1 MNEQDSK
8 SAADY
13 ERELKERQRLFGSGS
28 NQIIHSELPYISH
41 QTDEPGQYIL
51 EYPGGRRVLVEI
63 DETNGKEH
71 FLREL

>member
-1 MNEQDSK
+1 MNDQDPK

-13 ERELKERQRLFGSGS
+13 ERELKERQRLLGSDPGHKS
-28 NQIIHSELPYISH
+28 PAERYISH

-63 DETNGKEH
+63 DAITGKEH